1 MFRLRKTT
9 PTKGKYPTSTGVQLD
24 VEEKKNKKSEEQK
37 EVNEKQ
43 VSTVELMIRGQQR
56 GQLGRSCRLMR
67 RMDIDFGRLCTWPTI
82 EIYATIASSAC
93 ENAKLTHPLGAPYEK
108 SVLLIETNFLVN
120 AMIMLK
126 LNPIIFE
133 WLQLNDYAHQEASLI
148 TQK

>member
-1 MFRLRKTT
+1 
-9 PTKGKYPTSTGVQLD
+9 
-24 VEEKKNKKSEEQK
+24 
-37 EVNEKQ
+37 
-43 VSTVELMIRGQQR
+43 MIRGQQR

-67 RMDIDFGRLCTWPTI
+67 RMDIDFANYRPSALR
-82 EIYATIASSAC
+82 IYATIASSAC
-93 ENAKLTHPLGAPYEK
+93 ENAELTHPLGAPHEK

>member
-1 MFRLRKTT
+1 
-9 PTKGKYPTSTGVQLD
+9 
-24 VEEKKNKKSEEQK
+24 
-37 EVNEKQ
+37 
-43 VSTVELMIRGQQR
+43 MIRGQQR

-67 RMDIDFGRLCTWPTI
+67 RMDIDFVSGSSSWAEPVVNRLTNENDPLDCNSCLNVVQLCLANYRPSALR
-82 EIYATIASSAC
+82 IYATIASSAC
-93 ENAKLTHPLGAPYEK
+93 ENAELTHPLGAPHEK

>member
-1 MFRLRKTT
+1 MGQLYLKDKDNSGFYCCANDPGSAKGSVGQKLSADEANGHRLRQPVVNRLTNEND
-9 PTKGKYPTSTGVQLD
+9 PLDCNNCLNVVQLCLA
-24 VEEKKNKKSEEQK
+24 NYRPSA
-37 EVNEKQ
+37 
-43 VSTVELMIRGQQR
+43 LR
-56 GQLGRSCRLMR
+56 
-67 RMDIDFGRLCTWPTI
+67 
-82 EIYATIASSAC
+82 IYATIASSAC

>member
-1 MFRLRKTT
+1 MGQLYLKDKDNSGFYCCAND
-9 PTKGKYPTSTGVQLD
+9 PGSAKGSVGQKLSADETSTSAGYA
-24 VEEKKNKKSEEQK
+24 
-37 EVNEKQ
+37 
-43 VSTVELMIRGQQR
+43 
-56 GQLGRSCRLMR
+56 LGRQLSEWIIVVGGAGANYRPSALR
-67 RMDIDFGRLCTWPTI
+67 
-82 EIYATIASSAC
+82 IYATIASSAC
-93 ENAKLTHPLGAPYEK
+93 ENAKLTHPLGAPHEK